1 MRITMAREQ
10 PDYFPLFLMGLISG
24 VIGTVCVLIGIRVKP
39 EQLKSIFM
47 SYTDFVIVM
56 LTAVTVVIT
65 ILAIF
70 IAILAL
76 WGYSQFQKLTE
87 TASKNHLEKLLQE
100 GPFAKRIEEAIVQH
114 VSGQLQRGELRSLL
128 AERVDSIIL
137 NDASLRAERDQN
149 TPPEKPFN
157 D

>member
-1 MRITMAREQ
+1 MAVYQQADR
-10 PDYFPLFLMGLISG
+10 FPIFLGG
-24 VIGTVCVLIGIRVKP
+24 VLLGTVITVG
-39 EQLKSIFM
+39 SITTIKVTPTQMQDVSM
-47 SYTDFVIVM
+47 SYADFITVM

-87 TASKNHLEKLLQE
+87 TASKNHLEKLLLD
-100 GPFAKRIEEAIVQH
+100 GPFAARIEAAIIQH
-114 VSGQLQRGELRSLL
+114 VSDQLQKGELRKVLV
-128 AERVDSIIL
+128 ERIDSIIL
-137 NDASLRAERDQN
+137 NDASQRAEREQQAD
-149 TPPEKPFN
+149 EKPFT